1 MMPLDKF
8 VLILTIVIAA
18 AGASIWVLALL
29 FTSIQLS
36 PFGLLVLIPIG
47 LAAYVIARVVGD
59 RIGNKD
65 DDYYDG
71 IEK

>member
-1 MMPLDKF
+1 MPLDKF

-18 AGASIWVLALL
+18 AGVTVWVLAMFLTAVQ
-29 FTSIQLS
+29 FSGW
-36 PFGLLVLIPIG
+36 GLLMLIPIG
-47 LAAYVIARVVGD
+47 LGAYIIARVVGD
-59 RIGNKD
+59 RLNNKD